1 VDTLLCGHCGS
12 RLPPWQA
19 ELYAAAARQLAR
31 TGGVRTDTANE
42 GGIADDTR
50 SDRDSD
56 DSGDGEAPVE
66 EGDVLEESPTEDE
79 ESSETDRTED
89 APSDAEPVAGDLP
102 PLTDDQVAAA
112 DEYVKAV
119 GGREHAARALVES
132 SVRVGD
138 KEAVK
143 TVLMETI
150 RAASGI
156 LEPSEINTVV
166 SKINEKVIHHNARE
180 KGLRVV
186 AV

>member
-1 VDTLLCGHCGS
+1 VDALLCGHCGS
-12 RLPPWQA
+12 RLPDWQA

-31 TGGVRTDTANE
+31 TGGIRTDTASK

-66 EGDVLEESPTEDE
+66 DGDVLEESPTEDE

-89 APSDAEPVAGDLP
+89 APSDAEPIAEDLP

-132 SVRVGD
+132 SVKAGD

-143 TVLMETI
+143 KTI
-150 RAASGI
+150 ADVVRAARALLTS
-156 LEPSEINTVV
+156 SEISEIVIV
-166 SKINEKVIHHNARE
+166 SSAKE
-180 KGLRVV
+180 KGIKWERV
-186 AV
+186 